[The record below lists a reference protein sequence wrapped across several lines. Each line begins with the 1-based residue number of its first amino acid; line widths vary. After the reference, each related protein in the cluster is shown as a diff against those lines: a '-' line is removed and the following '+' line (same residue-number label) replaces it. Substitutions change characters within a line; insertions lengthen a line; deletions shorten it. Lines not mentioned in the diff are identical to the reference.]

1 MNKEI
6 TDRPTIKKL
15 LDALFKSN
23 PIFMEVSGESVPV
36 KFIDFKTDGVLIRAS
51 KTDPDNLERI
61 LTVTNRENI
70 FYFYFTEI
78 DTDDFGNLH
87 LKNNKVIIKDL
98 AGLNKDI
105 LFEVTNITTPLEIFK
120 ALNDEKVSQL
130 IKRAPKI
137 SFMFNFF
144 EVYISERPNSRMRLI
159 AHHDKPIF
167 IPNIMTPELVK
178 PEFVPFADYISMT
191 KNSGVLDKFKAEIC
205 VPIKYK
211 NFILIGYAHAM
222 HNTRLDYNSYNTFK
236 LVASSVI
243 RDVHTSG
250 IFDET
255 KEICP
260 IIEYTKN
267 SIRFL
272 HPPTR
277 QANKLFSVGSQII
290 FDLIAR
296 GGNKKFVRAIVKA
309 IKPTQKD
316 FSITC
321 EFQGIPNHEVESFQ
335 DFIATHSMEN

>member
-1 MNKEI
+1 MNKEV
-6 TDRPTIKKL
+6 TDKPTIKKL
-15 LDALFKSN
+15 LDALFKNN
-23 PIFMEVSGESVPV
+23 PIFMEVGGESIPV
-36 KFIDFKTDGVLIRAS
+36 KFIDFKTDGALIRAS
-51 KTDPDNLERI
+51 KTDSETLERI
-61 LTVTNRENI
+61 LTVTNRDNI

-78 DTDDFGNLH
+78 DTDDFGNIH
-87 LKNNKVIIKDL
+87 LKNNKVLIKDI
-98 AGLNKDI
+98 AGVNNDI
-105 LFEVTNITTPLEIFK
+105 QFEISNITTPGEIFK

-178 PEFVPFADYISMT
+178 PEYVPYSEYISMT
-191 KNSGVLDKFKAEIC
+191 KNSSVLDKYKAEIC
-205 VPIKYK
+205 IPIKYK

-222 HNTRLDYNSYNTFK
+222 HSTRLDYNSYNTFK

-260 IIEYTKN
+260 VVEYTKN

-296 GGNKKFVRAIVKA
+296 GGNRKFVRAMIKQ

-316 FSITC
+316 FSLTC
-321 EFQGIPNHEVESFQ
+321 EFTGLSNQEVEAYQEFVANH
-335 DFIATHSMEN
+335 ATV